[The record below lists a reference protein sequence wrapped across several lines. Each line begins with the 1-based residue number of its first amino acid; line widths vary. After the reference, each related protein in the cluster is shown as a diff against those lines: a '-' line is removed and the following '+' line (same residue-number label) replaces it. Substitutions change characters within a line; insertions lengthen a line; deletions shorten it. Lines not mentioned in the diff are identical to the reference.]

1 MFTVTPKQSGDD
13 DTLTNVYL
21 TTSCS
26 SQWTLMLNP
35 TDTLP
40 TRICGSGSGSGSGT
54 SFVADGIDTCPHSYT
69 FSVTFAGTQ
78 AGTSSCNVGLVSMP
92 TAGSGSST
100 ETLVLSGSG
109 SGSSGISV
117 SPSQIDFGGVQ
128 INQPS
133 TAEHVTVKNNGSG
146 SISVTGSLTG
156 SAFQVTPSYGSFG
169 LGPGSSMQ
177 FDVTCTPPGL
187 GSQSGE
193 LSFSGDGSN
202 GATKL
207 DCDGIDSP
215 ITIMPSL
222 VTFDTT
228 LVGRPP
234 PNESVQIQGEQTA
247 IIQSVSLDAA
257 AIAAGV
263 TIVSAPGPNTQV
275 GFLQTVVLAYAAD
288 AAHAAGPL
296 GKLEISLSTE
306 QQPRQV
312 SLSGEALLG
321 GLGTNPGIV
330 DFGGVCVGDTAMKD
344 VEVFASEAGDIV
356 LQQLTPPAAPF
367 GATLEAEAPISLR
380 GNHTGTSAIVHATVT
395 PTAPGELQDS
405 FTLTS
410 DVPNMAT
417 TEVALHGIA
426 LPAGISA
433 TPNAVHFGTTAP
445 GTTTSVKEV
454 QLTNCGTSD
463 LMFTGAS
470 ITGANASEF
479 TLIGSYPPV
488 VLAPTESQI
497 FMVVM
502 QPDTA
507 GVKAAQLVLAH
518 DGTTT
523 VADLDGTADG
533 DVVGGKDRETYYAC
547 SAGRG
552 AAGWPIALA
561 LFAIMRRRRTR
572 LTPA

>member
-1 MFTVTPKQSGDD
+1 
-13 DTLTNVYL
+13 
-21 TTSCS
+21 
-26 SQWTLMLNP
+26 
-35 TDTLP
+35 
-40 TRICGSGSGSGSGT
+40 
-54 SFVADGIDTCPHSYT
+54 
-69 FSVTFAGTQ
+69 
-78 AGTSSCNVGLVSMP
+78 
-92 TAGSGSST
+92 
-100 ETLVLSGSG
+100 
-109 SGSSGISV
+109 
-117 SPSQIDFGGVQ
+117 
-128 INQPS
+128 
-133 TAEHVTVKNNGSG
+133 
-146 SISVTGSLTG
+146 
-156 SAFQVTPSYGSFG
+156 
-169 LGPGSSMQ
+169 
-177 FDVTCTPPGL
+177 
-187 GSQSGE
+187 
-193 LSFSGDGSN
+193 
-202 GATKL
+202 
-207 DCDGIDSP
+207 
-215 ITIMPSL
+215 
-222 VTFDTT
+222 
-228 LVGRPP
+228 
-234 PNESVQIQGEQTA
+234 
-247 IIQSVSLDAA
+247 
-257 AIAAGV
+257 
-263 TIVSAPGPNTQV
+263 
-275 GFLQTVVLAYAAD
+275 
-288 AAHAAGPL
+288 
-296 GKLEISLSTE
+296 
-306 QQPRQV
+306 
-312 SLSGEALLG
+312 
-321 GLGTNPGIV
+321 V

-533 DVVGGKDRETYYAC
+533 EVVGGKDRETYYAC

-552 AAGWPIALA
+552 AAGWPIALV
-561 LFAIMRRRRTR
+561 LFAIVRRRRTR